1 MSFAGFPEVALDFY
15 EGLEADN
22 SKAYWT
28 DHKSQFEECVH
39 APMRTLL
46 DELEPAFGVAKMF
59 RPYRDV
65 RFSKDKS
72 PYKTRQYA
80 VVHSGDQGLYIGID
94 AHGLHLGG
102 GMFHTSSEQVS
113 AIRAAV
119 ADDSSGPGLVKILT
133 AVRRKGFEVGGEQL
147 KRVPKP
153 WDTTHPRADLL
164 RHKSLMAY
172 VDHPPA
178 EWLHTP
184 EAKLVVVSAWQ
195 AVAPLNRWLADAVR
209 Y

>member
-1 MSFAGFPEVALDFY
+1 MTFAGFPEAALDFY

-28 DHKSQFEECVH
+28 DHKAVFDECVH
-39 APMRTLL
+39 APMRMLL
-46 DELEPAFGVAKMF
+46 DELEPVFGVAKMF

-80 VVHSGDQGLYIGID
+80 VVHAGDQGLYIGID

-102 GMFHTSSEQVS
+102 GMFHTTPDQVRN
-113 AIRAAV
+113 IRAAV
-119 ADDSSGPGLVKILT
+119 AAEGTGPALARVLSGVQ
-133 AVRRKGFEVGGEQL
+133 RKGFDVGGEQL

-153 WDTTHPRADLL
+153 WDDTHPRADLL
-164 RHKSLMAY
+164 RYKSLIAF
-172 VDHPPA
+172 VDHEPA

-184 EAKLVVVSAWQ
+184 AAKQVVVTAWK
-195 AVAPLNRWLADAVR
+195 AMGPLNRWLADNTDS
-209 Y
+209 